1 MLNLPAVVKE
11 FSSFRFRAFLQIA
24 NVQEPLEQSDGP
36 SITFYGISRI
46 APHVLGIITE
56 LIQRGRDVHR
66 CGNRKILHVRCSTFL
81 WSRWPELNRRP
92 TPSLTPLF
100 RLVAYKRA
108 RLYLE
113 LPLSGLAPLVSR
125 SGA

>member
-1 MLNLPAVVKE
+1 MLNLPAVIKE
-11 FSSFRFRAFLQIA
+11 LSNPRLGAFFELA
-24 NVQEPLEQSDGP
+24 DVQEPLKQSHSS
-36 SITFYGISRI
+36 SIAFYGIARI
-46 APHVLGIITE
+46 APHELGIITE
-56 LIQRGRDVHR
+56 LFKCGSNVHR
-66 CGNRKILHVRCSTFL
+66 CGNRKILQVRCSTFP

-100 RLVAYKRA
+100 RFVTYKRA

-113 LPLSGLAPLVSR
+113 LSLSGLAPLVSR